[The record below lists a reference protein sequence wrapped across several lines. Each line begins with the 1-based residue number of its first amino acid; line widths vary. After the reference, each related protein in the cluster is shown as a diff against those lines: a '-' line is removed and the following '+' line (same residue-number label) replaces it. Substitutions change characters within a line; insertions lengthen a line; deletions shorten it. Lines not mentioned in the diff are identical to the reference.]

1 MNNNPLPKDTADQAH
16 LIASTPVRH
25 RPSTE
30 EAIIAHAT
38 FFATGMAV
46 TFMPHCPYFLT
57 SYVMFLVWFIFTI
70 YLGMRIV
77 RQWGNP
83 LP

>member
-1 MNNNPLPKDTADQAH
+1 MNNPLLKETADQTH
-16 LIASTPVRH
+16 LINSTPVRH

-38 FFATGMAV
+38 FFLTGMAV
-46 TFMPHCPYFLT
+46 TFLPHLSNFPTSYLLFGVWLFLT
-57 SYVMFLVWFIFTI
+57 C

>member
-1 MNNNPLPKDTADQAH
+1 MNNLPKETADQTH
-16 LIASTPVRH
+16 LINSTPVRH
-25 RPSTE
+25 RPSTAG
-30 EAIIAHAT
+30 AIGAHAT

-46 TFMPHCPYFLT
+46 TFLPHLSNFPT
-57 SYVMFLVWFIFTI
+57 SYLIFGVWLFLTI

>member
-1 MNNNPLPKDTADQAH
+1 MSNPLPKDTADQTH
-16 LIASTPVRH
+16 LINSTPVRH

-30 EAIIAHAT
+30 EAIVAHAT

-46 TFMPHCPYFLT
+46 TFLPHLSNFLT
-57 SYVMFLVWFIFTI
+57 SYVILVVWFILTI

>member
-1 MNNNPLPKDTADQAH
+1 MNKLPKETADQTH
-16 LIASTPVRH
+16 LINSTPVRH
-25 RPSTE
+25 RVTTGQ
-30 EAIIAHAT
+30 AIIAHAT

-46 TFMPHCPYFLT
+46 TFLPHLSNFPT
-57 SYVMFLVWFIFTI
+57 SYLLFGIWLFLTI

-77 RQWGNP
+77 RQWGEP

>member
-1 MNNNPLPKDTADQAH
+1 MSNPLPKDTADQTH
-16 LIASTPVRH
+16 LINSTPVRH
-25 RPSTE
+25 RPSTK
-30 EAIIAHAT
+30 EAIVAHAT

-46 TFMPHCPYFLT
+46 TFLPHLSNFLT
-57 SYVMFLVWFIFTI
+57 SYVILVVWFFLTI

>member
-1 MNNNPLPKDTADQAH
+1 MSNLPRDTADQTH
-16 LIASTPVRH
+16 LIASTPAR
-25 RPSTE
+25 RRITTGQ
-30 EAIIAHAT
+30 AIIAHAT

-46 TFMPHCPYFLT
+46 TFLPHLSNFPT
-57 SYVMFLVWFIFTI
+57 SYLLFGVWLFLTI

>member
-1 MNNNPLPKDTADQAH
+1 MSNNPLPRDTADQTH
-16 LIASTPVRH
+16 LIASTPAR
-25 RPSTE
+25 RRITTGQ
-30 EAIIAHAT
+30 AMIAHAT

-46 TFMPHCPYFLT
+46 TFLPHLTNFST
-57 SYVMFLVWFIFTI
+57 SYVIFLVWFILTI

>member
-1 MNNNPLPKDTADQAH
+1 MNNPLPKETADQTH
-16 LIASTPVRH
+16 LINSTPVRP

-30 EAIIAHAT
+30 EAIVAHAT

-46 TFMPHCPYFLT
+46 TFLPHLSNFPTSYLLFGVWLFLT
-57 SYVMFLVWFIFTI
+57 C
-70 YLGMRIV
+70 YLGMRII
-77 RQWGNP
+77 RKWADP